1 MTHKNNVV
9 VVIPVYKNNLDVYES
24 ISLEQ
29 AHRVLGQYEIRF
41 IAPRGWRAT
50 YGGFSDNIKV
60 EYFEAHFFQSKHT
73 YSRLM
78 LSPDFYNRF
87 IDFEYMLIYQLD
99 AFVFS
104 DQLTYFCDLGYDYIG
119 APISRWISIW
129 RPLKKRVGN
138 GVAAL
143 FLCPRTAHSPCQ
155 NLLTTFA
162 A

>member
-60 EYFEAHFFQSKHT
+60 EYFEARFFQSKHT
-73 YSRLM
+73 YSSLM
-78 LSPDFYNRF
+78 LQIF
-87 IDFEYMLIYQLD
+87 IIDLLILSICLSINWMLLFFRISLHT
-99 AFVFS
+99 FV
-104 DQLTYFCDLGYDYIG
+104 
-119 APISRWISIW
+119 IW
-129 RPLKKRVGN
+129 DM
-138 GVAAL
+138 
-143 FLCPRTAHSPCQ
+143 TI
-155 NLLTTFA
+155 
-162 A
+162 